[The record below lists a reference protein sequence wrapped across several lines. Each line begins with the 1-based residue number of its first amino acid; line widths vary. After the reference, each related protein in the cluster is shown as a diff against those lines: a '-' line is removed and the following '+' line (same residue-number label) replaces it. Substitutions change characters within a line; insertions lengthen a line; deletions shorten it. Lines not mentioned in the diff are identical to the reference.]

1 LTRARPTPTITGA
14 EDFVRQGVFVACL
27 ALGFGVPGL
36 AGPVFAQSDFFE
48 EEAAGP
54 TVPDVE
60 LPAGPGTTTPDA
72 TPAPAGELIVTVN
85 VPGAAVSI
93 DGEPAGTSPLPGPLP
108 IAAGPHAVE
117 ASCDGF
123 DDARVEVTVTAGRRA
138 AADLTLLPAP
148 SLGRVARPEP
158 VEGPPAVPPQG
169 ETIPSASPTGSD
181 ARLPVAGAPPADE
194 GDGLP
199 QGWFFASAGLALA
212 LGVGGA
218 VVGGMVQGL
227 EDEYD
232 AALGS
237 CRRGNRS
244 ACGDGPRIVADHEDV
259 QLAAN
264 MLLFSAAGFAVAA
277 VVLAFFTDFG
287 LADDDADAAPAAPV
301 PALTPAPGGTGFALT
316 LAF

>member
-1 LTRARPTPTITGA
+1 
-14 EDFVRQGVFVACL
+14 VRRGFFAASVVF
-27 ALGFGVPGL
+27 GFGMLGL
-36 AGPVFAQSDFFE
+36 PRPVFAQSDFFE
-48 EEAAGP
+48 EGPPAP
-54 TVPDVE
+54 TVPEVE
-60 LPAGPGTTTPDA
+60 LPAAADTSAPEA
-72 TPAPAGELIVTVN
+72 APAPAGELVVTVN
-85 VPGAAVSI
+85 IPGAAVSI

-123 DDARVEVTVTAGRRA
+123 DAARVEVTVTAGRRA
-138 AADLTLLPAP
+138 AADLTLMPAP

-158 VEGPPAVPPQG
+158 VEGSLAMPPPEA
-169 ETIPSASPTGSD
+169 TTPSASTTPSGPQTPS
-181 ARLPVAGAPPADE
+181 AAAGPADE
-194 GDGLP
+194 DRGLP
-199 QGWFFASAGLALA
+199 QGWFFASAGLTLA

-218 VVGGMVQGL
+218 VVGGIVQGL

-244 ACGDGPRIVADHEDV
+244 ACSDGPRIVADHEDY

-264 MLLFSAAGFAVAA
+264 TLLFSAAGFAVAA

-287 LADDDADAAPAAPV
+287 LADADADAAPAAPV
-301 PALTPAPGGTGFALT
+301 PALTPAPGGTGLALT